1 MRELKLKDIYKLSAI
16 IDKMQV
22 KADLNKLMDD
32 AKKQPDAQ
40 AYIGGQMIMILVS
53 RLHMAQKEVSSFL
66 ADLTGQTVEQL
77 EDLSIKEVTELFKE
91 LFGKNDMS
99 GFFNSAVAENE

>member
-1 MRELKLKDIYKLSAI
+1 MRELKLKDIYRLSAI

-22 KADLNKLMDD
+22 KTDLNKLMDD

-66 ADLTGQTVEQL
+66 ADLTDKTVEEL
-77 EDLSIKEVTELFKE
+77 ENLSIKEVSDLFKE
-91 LFGKNDMS
+91 LFSKNDMS

>member
-32 AKKQPDAQ
+32 AKQQSDAQ
-40 AYIGGQMIMILVS
+40 AYIGGQMIMILIS
-53 RLHMAQKEVSSFL
+53 RLHMAQKEVSTFL
-66 ADLTGQTVEQL
+66 ADLTDKTAEEL
-77 EDLSIKEVTELFKE
+77 DNLSIKEVTNLFKE
-91 LFGKNDMS
+91 LFSQNDMS

>member
-22 KADLNKLMDD
+22 KTDLNKLMDE
-32 AKKQPDAQ
+32 AKQSSDAQ
-40 AYIGGQMIMILVS
+40 AYIGGQMALILVS
-53 RLHMAQKEVSSFL
+53 KLHMTQKEVSSFL
-66 ADLTGQTVEQL
+66 ADLTGKTVDEL
-77 EDLSIKEVTELFKE
+77 EDLNIKEVTNLFKE
-91 LFGKNDMS
+91 LFNQNDMS

>member
-40 AYIGGQMIMILVS
+40 AYIGGQMVMIIVS

-66 ADLTGQTVEQL
+66 ADLTGKTVEQL
-77 EDLSIKEVTELFKE
+77 EDLSIKEVAELFKE

>member
-16 IDKMQV
+16 VDKMQV

-40 AYIGGQMIMILVS
+40 AYIGGQMIMILIS

-66 ADLTGQTVEQL
+66 ADLTGKNVDEL
-77 EDLSIKEVTELFKE
+77 DNLSIKEVTNLFKE
-91 LFGKNDMS
+91 LFSKNDMS

>member
-40 AYIGGQMIMILVS
+40 AYIGGQMVMIIVS

-66 ADLTGQTVEQL
+66 ADLTGKTVEQL
-77 EDLSIKEVTELFKE
+77 EDLSIKEVAELFKE
-91 LFGKNDMS
+91 LFSKNDMS